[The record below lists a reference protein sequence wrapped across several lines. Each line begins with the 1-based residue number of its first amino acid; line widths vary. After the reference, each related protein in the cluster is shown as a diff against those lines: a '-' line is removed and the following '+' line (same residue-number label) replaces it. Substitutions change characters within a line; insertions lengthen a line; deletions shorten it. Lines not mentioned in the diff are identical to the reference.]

1 MSTTTVQDQSN
12 GWPFG
17 HAAQKRHESDS
28 GVQWVAQA
36 PVEPRS
42 HTDSGR
48 RARHVMSERTKSRRS
63 TPRTTEKSISDSKKE
78 TPALSED
85 RIDESLKETFPASDP
100 PSWTV
105 ASRIGSPR

>member
-12 GWPFG
+12 GSPFG
-17 HAAQKRHESDS
+17 QTAERRHESDF
-28 GVQWVAQA
+28 GTQWVA
-36 PVEPRS
+36 PVELRAQA
-42 HTDSGR
+42 DSGR
-48 RARHVMSERTKSRRS
+48 RARHVMSERIKSRRP
-63 TPRTTEKSISDSKKE
+63 TPRSTKKSVSDSKKQN
-78 TPALSED
+78 PALTEE